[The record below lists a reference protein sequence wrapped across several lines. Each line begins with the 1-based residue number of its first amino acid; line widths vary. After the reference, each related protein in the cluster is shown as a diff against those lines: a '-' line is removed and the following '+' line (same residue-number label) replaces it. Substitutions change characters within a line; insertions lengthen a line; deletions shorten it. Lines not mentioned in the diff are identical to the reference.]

1 MKKKLVIRAGN
12 QVRALEAHARVGL
25 VLLAELERTAK
36 KVTNETGVHIDLT
49 DIRTC
54 MELVVDRADDFHNGQ
69 ATSVITIAGVEV
81 PSDESGELL
90 LTVQCCG
97 GK

>member
-12 QVRALEAHARVGL
+12 QVRAMEAHARVGL
-25 VLLAELERTAK
+25 VMLEELERTAK
-36 KVTNETGVHIDLT
+36 KVTKETGMPIHLGDL
-49 DIRTC
+49 RHC
-54 MELVVDRADDFHNGQ
+54 LEKVVEATEDFHEGQ
-69 ATSVITIAGVEV
+69 AARIIEAAGIEV

-97 GK
+97 K